1 MENSVNNRIRIIYKS
16 FNITLK
22 TFSDRLDMSEGTLK
36 SMFTRGTNPSFDILH
51 KIANAYSEISM
62 DWLITGKGEM
72 YKTEYNAGRDNN
84 INNGENK
91 GVIGNSGIIGNMV
104 SENSGNYVVMGEQ
117 KAKKI
122 MKDGEVTIEMEQSAE
137 LELLQQTNSHLEI
150 RIKDLET
157 INASQSKTIETMQLL
172 IDTLS
177 KR

>member
-22 TFSDRLDMSEGTLK
+22 TFSDTLDMSEGTLK

-62 DWLITGKGEM
+62 DWLITGRGEM

-84 INNGENK
+84 INNGDNK
-91 GVIGNSGIIGNMV
+91 GVIGNSGTIANVGGNHVSIGESN
-104 SENSGNYVVMGEQ
+104 NI
-117 KAKKI
+117 KKI
-122 MKDGEVTIEMEQSAE
+122 MNEEGVSIEFAQSVDS
-137 LELLQQTNSHLEI
+137 LRQTNAYLET
-150 RIKDLET
+150 RIKDLEM

-172 IDTLS
+172 IDTLNR
-177 KR
+177 K